1 MDSNDLTRFDRQN
14 RTYGKDAT
22 IKLSTSS
29 VLIIGHQG
37 GLSTETCKNLL
48 LSGVSELLLVDD
60 GNIEKTDLV
69 TGFYYTEE
77 DIGKKRCDI
86 LSKKLQDLNPRCK
99 LECISMEDV
108 DYEKMSFNVVLV
120 HNLEAT
126 HAINI
131 SNDCRKFNKKFVW
144 VRSRGVSG
152 VVFVDCLE
160 SHKVSDLTGE
170 VIDPVQLESID
181 KNGIVACAANNVHE
195 FQTNDY
201 VCLSNLEGENIEFL
215 KDIGY
220 LQIEVI
226 NKTSFKFKEFPENK
240 EFTLINGT
248 ATTKMCETE
257 INHKPLS
264 DEIIKPTVI
273 GFNSDIDLQIIK
285 LYEEVLEIPIDSWSK
300 EVDEIIDGI
309 ESSDNKDVK
318 KLVRSFNLPLTP
330 VFSVLGSI
338 AAMEVIKL
346 LTNKFLPIS
355 QWIVYSDPSLI
366 PDEKPDVIDGSGLGN
381 LLGSDCKGE
390 IEGTKWLMVGCGA
403 IGCEMLK
410 NLAKINFA
418 ENGLFCV
425 TDPDHIETS
434 NLSRQFLFRNEH
446 IKSPKSVVAA
456 KEISKMNPKM
466 RMLPLTEK
474 LSNENQDLFD
484 DKLSKKLFGVINA
497 LDNVDARR
505 YVDAQCFKLNVPLF
519 ESGTQ
524 GTKGNTQPV
533 IPFVTK
539 TYSDSVDPP
548 DDKSYPV
555 CTIKNFPNK
564 PEHTIHW
571 AMDYFENFKRAPE
584 NINKYK
590 SDGAPFL
597 ENLSQYDKNLATED
611 IHKYCVKYKPKSWQD
626 CAIWA
631 SDVFLELYRDQ
642 ILQLLNNFPK
652 ESTTSDGK
660 PFWSKGKRCPNEIDF
675 DLSNELVVD
684 FLVATTHLLCRNCN
698 LEDNFTKED
707 LTKSLES
714 YFPYKFEVDDRVKIA
729 SNDSE
734 LKDEKKTEVEYELPS
749 ELPEQ
754 VFSSQEFEKDD
765 DSNYHVAFITAAS
778 NLRCFNYG
786 IPISSFEE
794 TKGIAGKI
802 IPAVATTTSIVAGL
816 ITIEIMKFC
825 YQYKFGENI
834 DGDSDFSKM
843 LETYKSWYVNLA
855 NNILVS
861 SEPEKAVIL
870 KFGDVEMNSWTKS
883 VLTTDLTLEM
893 LISLVEEKFKLDEE
907 SKVSMILY
915 ETSIIYANFMPSD
928 TSKNLSTIFL
938 EKFNIKLEEKSISL
952 VITSENDEINLPT
965 IEIKLEGDMELS
977 V

>member
-1 MDSNDLTRFDRQN
+1 M
-14 RTYGKDAT
+14 
-22 IKLSTSS
+22 
-29 VLIIGHQG
+29 
-37 GLSTETCKNLL
+37 
-48 LSGVSELLLVDD
+48 
-60 GNIEKTDLV
+60 
-69 TGFYYTEE
+69 
-77 DIGKKRCDI
+77 
-86 LSKKLQDLNPRCK
+86 
-99 LECISMEDV
+99 
-108 DYEKMSFNVVLV
+108 
-120 HNLEAT
+120 
-126 HAINI
+126 
-131 SNDCRKFNKKFVW
+131 
-144 VRSRGVSG
+144 
-152 VVFVDCLE
+152 
-160 SHKVSDLTGE
+160 
-170 VIDPVQLESID
+170 
-181 KNGIVACAANNVHE
+181 
-195 FQTNDY
+195 
-201 VCLSNLEGENIEFL
+201 
-215 KDIGY
+215 
-220 LQIEVI
+220 
-226 NKTSFKFKEFPENK
+226 
-240 EFTLINGT
+240 
-248 ATTKMCETE
+248 
-257 INHKPLS
+257 
-264 DEIIKPTVI
+264 
-273 GFNSDIDLQIIK
+273 
-285 LYEEVLEIPIDSWSK
+285 
-300 EVDEIIDGI
+300 
-309 ESSDNKDVK
+309 
-318 KLVRSFNLPLTP
+318 
-330 VFSVLGSI
+330 
-338 AAMEVIKL
+338 
-346 LTNKFLPIS
+346 
-355 QWIVYSDPSLI
+355 
-366 PDEKPDVIDGSGLGN
+366 
-381 LLGSDCKGE
+381 
-390 IEGTKWLMVGCGA
+390 
-403 IGCEMLK
+403 
-410 NLAKINFA
+410 
-418 ENGLFCV
+418 
-425 TDPDHIETS
+425 
-434 NLSRQFLFRNEH
+434 
-446 IKSPKSVVAA
+446 
-456 KEISKMNPKM
+456 
-466 RMLPLTEK
+466 
-474 LSNENQDLFD
+474 
-484 DKLSKKLFGVINA
+484 
-497 LDNVDARR
+497 
-505 YVDAQCFKLNVPLF
+505 
-519 ESGTQ
+519 
-524 GTKGNTQPV
+524 
-533 IPFVTK
+533 
-539 TYSDSVDPP
+539 
-548 DDKSYPV
+548 
-555 CTIKNFPNK
+555 
-564 PEHTIHW
+564 
-571 AMDYFENFKRAPE
+571 
-584 NINKYK
+584 
-590 SDGAPFL
+590 
-597 ENLSQYDKNLATED
+597 SQYDKNLATED